1 MASSFSG
8 PIRRRPYVQQWVP
21 FTVLVLGCVLTAT
34 AVTTIATR
42 QEVATAN
49 AFHADTLAVQR
60 VTQVQ
65 LDTVVGVTHAAAA
78 LLAASPEINF
88 REFRAFVSG
97 LQLRERY
104 VGVDGIGFAP
114 RVAAGN
120 LGTFVRSISLDGI
133 SNLKVRPE
141 GNRSEYFPA
150 ALLEPRDEDN
160 ASTIGYDLGS
170 EPEQLDA
177 MNRARDSDLPAVTE
191 LLEPNRA
198 AGRSGREFVLYL
210 PIYRR
215 GEPIES
221 IEERRRALVGFVFS
235 RLSPDVIFSDGIA
248 AATVRYLD
256 IAIYDSSKD
265 TDALLVRSGD
275 GRGGVQSSEKLEI
288 GGRQWLLVASSRQSN
303 NMAALPPEAQRTFVV
318 GALVSLLL
326 FALMRAQVRAWQTAE
341 RHATELR
348 AADRAKD
355 EFLAVLSHEL
365 RTPLNVVLGWLS
377 MLRNGSVRDDRYL
390 HALDIIDRNARTQ
403 AQLIDDLL
411 EVSRILMGKMR
422 LDKQPLSVVPAI
434 TAVVE
439 SLRPAADAKDVALHG
454 IDAAAAGTFFIAA
467 DAGRFAQIITNLV
480 ANGVKFT
487 QPGGAVWVN
496 VEAEGED
503 VKISVRDTGIGIDP
517 EFLPY
522 VFDRFRQA
530 DASPTRSHSGLGMGL
545 AIVRDLVRLHGGH
558 IDVYSG
564 GLNQG
569 AVFVITWPLIPVDG
583 TSESGAELALVGT

>member
-8 PIRRRPYVQQWVP
+8 PIRRRPYLQQWVP

-49 AFHADTLAVQR
+49 AFRADTLAVQR

-65 LDTVVGVTHAAAA
+65 LDTVVAVTHAAAA

-114 RVAAGN
+114 RVAAGS
-120 LGTFVRSISLDGI
+120 LRTFVRSISLDGMA
-133 SNLKVRPE
+133 NLKVRPE

-150 ALLEPRDEDN
+150 ALLEPRGNDN
-160 ASTIGYDLGS
+160 SSTIGFDLAS

-191 LLEPNRA
+191 LLQPNPA

-215 GEPIES
+215 GEPIDS
-221 IEERRRALVGFVFS
+221 VDERRSALVGFVFS
-235 RLSPDVIFSDGIA
+235 RLSPDVIFSDSIA
-248 AATVRYLD
+248 AATTRYLD

-275 GRGGVQSSEKLEI
+275 GKGGVQSSEKLMI
-288 GGRQWLLVASSRQSN
+288 GGRQWLLVASSRQS

-377 MLRNGSVRDDRYL
+377 MLRNGSVRDDRYA

-434 TAVVE
+434 SAVVE
-439 SLRPAADAKDVALHG
+439 SLRPTAEAKDIALHG
-454 IDAAAAGTFFIAA
+454 IDATAAATFIIAA

-496 VEAEGED
+496 VEAEGEE

-545 AIVRDLVRLHGGH
+545 AIVRDLVRLHGGR
-558 IDVYSG
+558 IDVFSG

-569 AVFVITWPLIPVDG
+569 AVFVVTLPLIPADG
-583 TSESGAELALVGT
+583 TAEGGAELALVGT

>member
-1 MASSFSG
+1 MASSISG
-8 PIRRRPYVQQWVP
+8 PIRRRPYLQQWVP

-49 AFHADTLAVQR
+49 AFRADTLAVQR

-65 LDTVVGVTHAAAA
+65 LDTVVAVTHAAAA

-114 RVAAGN
+114 RVASGS
-120 LGTFVRSISLDGI
+120 LRTFVRSISLDGMA
-133 SNLKVRPE
+133 NLKVRPD
-141 GNRSEYFPA
+141 GNRGEYFPA

-160 ASTIGYDLGS
+160 SSTIGFDLGS

-177 MNRARDSDLPAVTE
+177 MHRARDSDLPAVTA
-191 LLEPNRA
+191 LLEPNQA

-215 GEPIES
+215 GEPIDS

-235 RLSPDVIFSDGIA
+235 RLSPEVIFSDSIA

-265 TDALLVRSGD
+265 ADALLVSSGE
-275 GRGGVQSSEKLEI
+275 GKGGVQSSATLTI
-288 GGRQWLLVASSRQSN
+288 GGRQWLLVASSRQS

-341 RHATELR
+341 RHAMELR

-377 MLRNGSVRDDRYL
+377 MLRNGSVREERYV

-439 SLRPAADAKDVALHG
+439 SLRPAAEAKDVALHG
-454 IDAAAAGTFFIAA
+454 LDATAAGTFIIAA

-487 QPGGAVWVN
+487 LPGGAVWVN
-496 VEAEGED
+496 VEAEGEE

-545 AIVRDLVRLHGGH
+545 AIVRDLVRLHGGR
-558 IDVYSG
+558 IDVFSG

-569 AVFVITWPLIPVDG
+569 AVFVITLPLMPVDG
-583 TSESGAELALVGT
+583 TPEGGAELALVGT

>member
-8 PIRRRPYVQQWVP
+8 PIRRRPYLQQWVP

-49 AFHADTLAVQR
+49 AFRADTLAVQR

-65 LDTVVGVTHAAAA
+65 LDTVVAVTHAAAA

-114 RVAAGN
+114 RVAAGS
-120 LGTFVRSISLDGI
+120 LRTFVRSISLDGMA
-133 SNLKVRPE
+133 NLKVRPE

-150 ALLEPRDEDN
+150 ALLEPRGNDN
-160 ASTIGYDLGS
+160 SSTIGFDLGS

-191 LLEPNRA
+191 LLQPNPA

-215 GEPIES
+215 GEPIDS
-221 IEERRRALVGFVFS
+221 VDERRGALVGFVFS
-235 RLSPDVIFSDGIA
+235 RLSPDVIFSDSVA

-275 GRGGVQSSEKLEI
+275 GKGGVQSSEKLMI
-288 GGRQWLLVASSRQSN
+288 GGRQWLLVASSRQS

-377 MLRNGSVRDDRYL
+377 MLRNGSVRDDRYA

-434 TAVVE
+434 SAVVE
-439 SLRPAADAKDVALHG
+439 SLRPTAEAKDIALHG
-454 IDAAAAGTFFIAA
+454 IDATAAATFIIAA

-496 VEAEGED
+496 VEAEGEQ

-545 AIVRDLVRLHGGH
+545 AIVRDLVRLHGGR
-558 IDVYSG
+558 IDVFSG

-569 AVFVITWPLIPVDG
+569 AVFVVTLPLIPADG
-583 TSESGAELALVGT
+583 TAEGGAELALVGT

>member
-1 MASSFSG
+1 MASSISG
-8 PIRRRPYVQQWVP
+8 PIRRRPYLQQWVP

-49 AFHADTLAVQR
+49 AFRADTLAVQR

-65 LDTVVGVTHAAAA
+65 LDTVVAVTHAAAA

-114 RVAAGN
+114 RVASGS
-120 LGTFVRSISLDGI
+120 LRTFVRSISLDGMT
-133 SNLKVRPE
+133 NLKVRPD
-141 GNRSEYFPA
+141 GTRGEYFPA

-160 ASTIGYDLGS
+160 SSTIGFDLAS
-170 EPEQLDA
+170 EREQLEA

-191 LLEPNRA
+191 LLEPNPA

-215 GEPIES
+215 GEPIDS
-221 IEERRRALVGFVFS
+221 TDERRRALVGFVFS
-235 RLSPDVIFSDGIA
+235 RLSPDVIFSDSIA

-265 TDALLVRSGD
+265 ADALLVSSGE
-275 GRGGVQSSEKLEI
+275 GKGGVQSSATLTI
-288 GGRQWLLVASSRQSN
+288 GGRQWLLVASSRQS

-326 FALMRAQVRAWQTAE
+326 FALMRAQVRAWQTTE
-341 RHATELR
+341 RHAMELR

-377 MLRNGSVRDDRYL
+377 MLRNGSVREERYV

-439 SLRPAADAKDVALHG
+439 SLRPAAEAKDVALHG
-454 IDAAAAGTFFIAA
+454 LDATAAGTFIIAA

-487 QPGGAVWVN
+487 LPGGAVWVN
-496 VEAEGED
+496 VEAEGEE

-545 AIVRDLVRLHGGH
+545 AIVRDLVRLHGGR
-558 IDVYSG
+558 IDVFSG

-569 AVFVITWPLIPVDG
+569 AVFVITLPLMPVDG
-583 TSESGAELALVGT
+583 TPEGGAELALVGT

>member
-8 PIRRRPYVQQWVP
+8 PIRRRPYLQQWVP

-49 AFHADTLAVQR
+49 AFRADTLAVQR

-65 LDTVVGVTHAAAA
+65 LDTVVAVTHAAAA

-114 RVAAGN
+114 RVASEN
-120 LGTFVRSISLDGI
+120 LRTFVRSISNDGMA
-133 SNLKVRPE
+133 NLKVRPE
-141 GNRSEYFPA
+141 GNRSVYFPA
-150 ALLEPRDEDN
+150 ALLEPRDADN
-160 ASTIGYDLGS
+160 SSTIGFDLGS

-177 MNRARDSDLPAVTE
+177 MNRARDSDLPAVTA
-191 LLEPNRA
+191 LLQPNPA
-198 AGRSGREFVLYL
+198 AGRSGREFVVYL

-215 GEPIES
+215 GAS
-221 IEERRRALVGFVFS
+221 IDSVDERRRALVGFVFS
-235 RLSPDVIFSDGIA
+235 RLSPDVIFSDSIA

-256 IAIYDSSKD
+256 IAIYDNSKD
-265 TDALLVRSGD
+265 SDALLVSSGE
-275 GRGGVQSSEKLEI
+275 GKGGVQSSATLTI
-288 GGRQWLLVASSRQSN
+288 GGRQWLLVASSRQS

-377 MLRNGSVRDDRYL
+377 MLRSGSVRDDRYL
-390 HALDIIDRNARTQ
+390 QALDIIDRNARTQ

-439 SLRPAADAKDVALHG
+439 SLRPAAEAKDVALHG
-454 IDAAAAGTFFIAA
+454 LDATAAGTFIIAA

-496 VEAEGED
+496 VEAEGGE

-545 AIVRDLVRLHGGH
+545 AIVRDLVRLHGGR

-569 AVFVITWPLIPVDG
+569 AVFIITLPLIPADG
-583 TSESGAELALVGT
+583 TPEGGAELALVGT

>member
-8 PIRRRPYVQQWVP
+8 PIRRRPYLQQWVP

-49 AFHADTLAVQR
+49 AFRADTLAVQR

-65 LDTVVGVTHAAAA
+65 LDTVVAVTHAAAA

-114 RVAAGN
+114 RVASGS
-120 LGTFVRSISLDGI
+120 LRTFVRSISLDGMT
-133 SNLKVRPE
+133 NLKVRPD
-141 GNRSEYFPA
+141 GTRGEYFPA

-160 ASTIGYDLGS
+160 SSTIGFDLAS
-170 EPEQLDA
+170 EREQLEA

-191 LLEPNRA
+191 LLEPNPA

-215 GEPIES
+215 GEPIDS
-221 IEERRRALVGFVFS
+221 TDERRRALVGFVFS
-235 RLSPDVIFSDGIA
+235 RLSPDVIFSDSIA

-265 TDALLVRSGD
+265 ADALLVSSGD
-275 GRGGVQSSEKLEI
+275 GKGGVQSSATLTI
-288 GGRQWLLVASSRQSN
+288 GGRQWLLVASSRQS

-341 RHATELR
+341 RHAMELR

-377 MLRNGSVRDDRYL
+377 MLRSGGVREDRQA

-434 TAVVE
+434 TAVVD

-454 IDAAAAGTFFIAA
+454 IDGAAGTFIIAA

-480 ANGVKFT
+480 SNGVKFT

-496 VEAEGED
+496 VEAEGEH

-517 EFLPY
+517 DFLPY

-530 DASPTRSHSGLGMGL
+530 DASPTRSHNGLGMGL
-545 AIVRDLVRLHGGH
+545 AIVRDLVRLHGGR

-569 AVFVITWPLIPVDG
+569 AVFVITLPLMPVDG
-583 TSESGAELALVGT
+583 TPEGGAELALVGT

>member
-8 PIRRRPYVQQWVP
+8 PIRRRPYLQQWVP

-49 AFHADTLAVQR
+49 AFRADTLAVQR

-65 LDTVVGVTHAAAA
+65 LDTVVAVTHAAAA

-104 VGVDGIGFAP
+104 VGVDGIGYAP
-114 RVAAGN
+114 RVPAGG
-120 LGTFVRSISLDGI
+120 LRTFVQSVSLDGI
-133 SNLKVRPE
+133 ANLKVRPE
-141 GNRSEYFPA
+141 GSRSEYFPA
-150 ALLEPRDEDN
+150 VLLEPRDDNN
-160 ASTIGYDLGS
+160 ASTIGFDLRA
-170 EPEQLDA
+170 EPEQVDA

-191 LLEPNRA
+191 LLAPNPA
-198 AGRSGREFVLYL
+198 AGRGGREFVLYL

-215 GEPIES
+215 GESTES
-221 IEERRRALVGFVFS
+221 VEERRRALVGFVFS
-235 RLSPDVIFSDGIA
+235 RLSPDVIFSDSIA

-265 TDALLVRSGD
+265 SDALLVSSGD
-275 GRGGVQSSEKLEI
+275 GKGKIQSSATLTI
-288 GGRQWLLVASSRQSN
+288 GGRQWLLVASSRESD
-303 NMAALPPEAQRTFVV
+303 MAALPPEAQRTFIV

-377 MLRNGSVRDDRYL
+377 MLRNGSVRDDRQA

-434 TAVVE
+434 AAVVE
-439 SLRPAADAKDVALHG
+439 SLRPAAEAKDVALHG
-454 IDAAAAGTFFIAA
+454 VDAATAEPFIIAA
-467 DAGRFAQIITNLV
+467 DAGRFAQIVTNLV

-496 VEAEGED
+496 VEAEGEH

-517 EFLPY
+517 DFLPY

-530 DASPTRSHSGLGMGL
+530 DASPTRSHNGLGMGL
-545 AIVRDLVRLHGGH
+545 AIVRDLVRLHGGR
-558 IDVYSG
+558 IDVYSA

-569 AVFVITWPLIPVDG
+569 AVFVITLPLLPVDG
-583 TSESGAELALVGT
+583 THEGGAEYALVGT

>member
-8 PIRRRPYVQQWVP
+8 PIRRRPYLQQWVP

-49 AFHADTLAVQR
+49 AFRADTLAVQR

-65 LDTVVGVTHAAAA
+65 LDTVVAVTHAAAA

-114 RVAAGN
+114 RVASGS
-120 LGTFVRSISLDGI
+120 LRTFVRSISLDGMA
-133 SNLKVRPE
+133 NLKVRPD
-141 GNRSEYFPA
+141 GNREEYFPA

-160 ASTIGYDLGS
+160 SSTIGFDLGS

-177 MNRARDSDLPAVTE
+177 MNRARDLDLPAVTE

-198 AGRSGREFVLYL
+198 AGRSGREFILYL

-215 GEPIES
+215 GEPIDS

-235 RLSPDVIFSDGIA
+235 RLSPDVIFSDSIA

-275 GRGGVQSSEKLEI
+275 GKGGVQSSEKLEI
-288 GGRQWLLVASSRQSN
+288 GGRQWLLVASSRQS

-377 MLRNGSVRDDRYL
+377 MLRNGSVRDDRQA

-434 TAVVE
+434 AAVVE
-439 SLRPAADAKDVALHG
+439 ALRPAAEAKDVALHG
-454 IDAAAAGTFFIAA
+454 IDTAAAGTFVIAA

-496 VEAEGED
+496 VEAEGEQ

-530 DASPTRSHSGLGMGL
+530 DASPTRSHNGLGMGL
-545 AIVRDLVRLHGGH
+545 AIVRDLVRLHGGR
-558 IDVYSG
+558 IDVFSG

-569 AVFVITWPLIPVDG
+569 AVFVITMPLMPVDG
-583 TSESGAELALVGT
+583 TPEGGGELALVGT

>member
-1 MASSFSG
+1 MASSISG
-8 PIRRRPYVQQWVP
+8 PIRRRPYLQQWVP

-49 AFHADTLAVQR
+49 AFRADTLAVQR

-65 LDTVVGVTHAAAA
+65 LDTVVAVTHAAAA

-114 RVAAGN
+114 RVASGS
-120 LGTFVRSISLDGI
+120 LRTFVRSISLDGMA
-133 SNLKVRPE
+133 NLKVRPD
-141 GNRSEYFPA
+141 GNRGEYFPA

-160 ASTIGYDLGS
+160 SSTIGFDLAS
-170 EPEQLDA
+170 EREQLEA

-191 LLEPNRA
+191 LLEPNPA

-215 GEPIES
+215 GEPIDS

-235 RLSPDVIFSDGIA
+235 RLSPEVIFSDSIA

-265 TDALLVRSGD
+265 ADALLVSSGD
-275 GRGGVQSSEKLEI
+275 GKGGVQSSATLTI
-288 GGRQWLLVASSRQSN
+288 GGRQWLLVASSRQS

-326 FALMRAQVRAWQTAE
+326 FALMRAQVRAWQTTE
-341 RHATELR
+341 RHAMELR

-377 MLRNGSVRDDRYL
+377 MLRNGSVRDDRYV

-439 SLRPAADAKDVALHG
+439 SLRPAAEAKDVALHG
-454 IDAAAAGTFFIAA
+454 LDATAAGTFIIAA

-487 QPGGAVWVN
+487 LPGGAVWVN
-496 VEAEGED
+496 VEAEGEE

-545 AIVRDLVRLHGGH
+545 AIVRDLVRLHGGR
-558 IDVYSG
+558 IDVFSG

-569 AVFVITWPLIPVDG
+569 AVFVITLPLMPVDG
-583 TSESGAELALVGT
+583 TPEGGAELALVGT

>member
-42 QEVATAN
+42 QEVATAS
-49 AFHADTLAVQR
+49 AFRADTLAVQR

-104 VGVDGIGFAP
+104 VGVEGIGFAP
-114 RVAAGN
+114 RVPAGN
-120 LGTFVRSISLDGI
+120 LRTFVRSISLDGMA
-133 SNLKVRPE
+133 NLKVRPD
-141 GNRSEYFPA
+141 GNRSQYFPA
-150 ALLEPRDEDN
+150 ALLEPRDDDN
-160 ASTIGYDLGS
+160 SSTIGFDLGS

-191 LLEPNRA
+191 LLEPNPA

-215 GEPIES
+215 GQPIES
-221 IEERRRALVGFVFS
+221 IEQRRRALVGFVFS
-235 RLSPDVIFSDGIA
+235 RLSPDVIFSDSIA

-275 GRGGVQSSEKLEI
+275 GKGNVQSSATLMI
-288 GGRQWLLVASSRQSN
+288 GGRQWLLVASSRQV
-303 NMAALPPEAQRTFVV
+303 NMASLPPEAQRTFVV

-365 RTPLNVVLGWLS
+365 RTPLNVVVGWLS
-377 MLRNGSVRDDRYL
+377 MLRNGSVREDRRA

-422 LDKQPLSVVPAI
+422 IDKHPLSVVPAI
-434 TAVVE
+434 TAVLE
-439 SLRPAADAKDVALHG
+439 SLRPAADAKDVTLHG
-454 IDAAAAGTFFIAA
+454 IDAAAAGTFIIAA

-496 VEAEGED
+496 VEAEDEH

-530 DASPTRSHSGLGMGL
+530 DASPTRSHNGLGMGL
-545 AIVRDLVRLHGGH
+545 AIVRDLVRLHGGR
-558 IDVYSG
+558 IDVYSA

-569 AVFVITWPLIPVDG
+569 AVFVITLPLIPADG
-583 TSESGAELALVGT
+583 THEGGAELALVGT

>member
-8 PIRRRPYVQQWVP
+8 PIRRRPYLRQWVP

-49 AFHADTLAVQR
+49 AFLADTVAVQR

-65 LDTVVGVTHAAAA
+65 LDTLVAVTHAAAA

-114 RVAAGN
+114 RVPAGSVR
-120 LGTFVRSISLDGI
+120 TFVRSISLDGI
-133 SNLKVRPE
+133 ANVKVRPE
-141 GNRSEYFPA
+141 GNRGEYFPA
-150 ALLEPRDEDN
+150 VLLEPRDNDN
-160 ASTIGYDLGS
+160 TTAIGFDLAA
-170 EPEQLDA
+170 EPEQVEA
-177 MNRARDSDLPAVTE
+177 MNRARDSELPAITE
-191 LLEPNRA
+191 LLAPNPS

-215 GEPIES
+215 GEPVES
-221 IEERRRALVGFVFS
+221 IDQRRRALVGFVFS
-235 RLSPDVIFSDGIA
+235 RLSPDVIFSDSLA
-248 AATVRYLD
+248 AATIHYLD

-265 TDALLVRSGD
+265 SNALLVSSGT
-275 GRGGVQSSEKLEI
+275 GRGKVQSSEKLMI
-288 GGRQWLLVASSRQSN
+288 GGRQWLLVATSREAE
-303 NMAALPPEAQRTFVV
+303 MAALPPEAQRTFVV

-377 MLRNGSVRDDRYL
+377 MLRNGSVREDRHA

-434 TAVVE
+434 SAVIE
-439 SLRPAADAKDVALHG
+439 SLRPAAEAKDVALHG
-454 IDAAAAGTFFIAA
+454 VDVVAAEMLVISA

-496 VEAEGED
+496 VEAEGD
-503 VKISVRDTGIGIDP
+503 HVKISVRDTGIGIDP
-517 EFLPY
+517 DFLPY

-545 AIVRDLVRLHGGH
+545 AIVRDLVRLHGGR
-558 IDVYSG
+558 IDVYSA

-569 AVFVITWPLIPVDG
+569 AVFVITLPLLPVDG
-583 TSESGAELALVGT
+583 THEGGAELALVGT

>member
-8 PIRRRPYVQQWVP
+8 PIRRRPYLQQWVP

-42 QEVATAN
+42 QEVATAS
-49 AFHADTLAVQR
+49 AFRADTLAVQR

-65 LDTVVGVTHAAAA
+65 LDTVVAVTHAAAA

-88 REFRAFVSG
+88 REFRAFISG

-114 RVAAGN
+114 RVSAPT
-120 LGTFVRSISLDGI
+120 LRTFVRSISLDGI
-133 SNLKVRPE
+133 ANLKVRPE
-141 GNRSEYFPA
+141 GNRREYFPA
-150 ALLEPRDEDN
+150 VLLEPRDADN
-160 ASTIGYDLGS
+160 TTTIGFDLGA
-170 EPEQLDA
+170 EPEQLEA
-177 MNRARDSDLPAVTE
+177 MNRARDLDLPAVTE
-191 LLEPNRA
+191 LLAPNSA

-215 GEPIES
+215 GEPIDS

-235 RLSPDVIFSDGIA
+235 RLSPDVIFSDSIA

-275 GRGGVQSSEKLEI
+275 GKGGVQWTEKLEI

-303 NMAALPPEAQRTFVV
+303 MAPLPPEAQRTFVV

-326 FALMRAQVRAWQTAE
+326 FALMRAQVRAWQTTE
-341 RHATELR
+341 RHAMELR

-377 MLRNGSVRDDRYL
+377 MLRNGSVREDRQA

-454 IDAAAAGTFFIAA
+454 VDAAAAETFIIAA

-496 VEAEGED
+496 VEAEGEH

-530 DASPTRSHSGLGMGL
+530 DASPTRSHNGLGMGL
-545 AIVRDLVRLHGGH
+545 AIVRDLVRLHGGR
-558 IDVYSG
+558 IDVYSA

-569 AVFVITWPLIPVDG
+569 AMFVVTLPLLPLDG
-583 TSESGAELALVGT
+583 THERGAEFVLAGT

>member
-1 MASSFSG
+1 MTSSFSG
-8 PIRRRPYVQQWVP
+8 PIRRRPHLQQWVP

-49 AFHADTLAVQR
+49 AFRADTLAVQR

-65 LDTVVGVTHAAAA
+65 LDTVVAVTHAAAA

-114 RVAAGN
+114 RVSAGS
-120 LGTFVRSISLDGI
+120 LRPFVRAVSLDGI
-133 SNLKVRPE
+133 ANLKVRPE
-141 GNRSEYFPA
+141 GNRREYFPA
-150 ALLEPRDEDN
+150 VLLEPRDDDN
-160 ASTIGYDLGS
+160 SATIGFDLAA
-170 EPEQLDA
+170 EPEHREA

-191 LLEPNRA
+191 LLAPNVA

-215 GEPIES
+215 SEPIES
-221 IEERRRALVGFVFS
+221 TEQRRRALVGFVFS
-235 RLSPDVIFSDGIA
+235 RLSPDVIFSDSIA

-265 TDALLVRSGD
+265 SDALLVSSGNGK
-275 GRGGVQSSEKLEI
+275 GRVQSSATLTI
-288 GGRQWLLVASSRQSN
+288 GGRQWLLVASSREAD
-303 NMAALPPEAQRTFVV
+303 MAALPPEAQRTFVV

-326 FALMRAQVRAWQTAE
+326 FALMRAQMRAWQTAE

-365 RTPLNVVLGWLS
+365 RTPLNIVLGWLS
-377 MLRNGSVRDDRYL
+377 MLRNGSVREDRQA

-434 TAVVE
+434 AAVVE
-439 SLRPAADAKDVALHG
+439 SLRPAAEAKDVALHG
-454 IDAAAAGTFFIAA
+454 VDASTAETFIIAA
-467 DAGRFAQIITNLV
+467 DAGRFAQIVTNLV

-496 VEAEGED
+496 VEAEGEH

-517 EFLPY
+517 DFLPY

-545 AIVRDLVRLHGGH
+545 AIVRDLVRLHGGR
-558 IDVYSG
+558 IDVYSAG
-564 GLNQG
+564 VNQG
-569 AVFVITWPLIPVDG
+569 AVFVITLPLLPADG
-583 TSESGAELALVGT
+583 THQGGAILALVGT

>member
-8 PIRRRPYVQQWVP
+8 PIRRRPYLQQWVP

-42 QEVATAN
+42 QEVATAS
-49 AFHADTLAVQR
+49 AFHADVLAVQR

-65 LDTVVGVTHAAAA
+65 LDTVVAVTHAAAA

-120 LGTFVRSISLDGI
+120 LRTFVRSISLDGMA
-133 SNLKVRPE
+133 NLKVRPD
-141 GNRSEYFPA
+141 GARSEYFPA
-150 ALLEPRDEDN
+150 ALLEPRDNDN
-160 ASTIGYDLGS
+160 SRTIGFDLGS

-191 LLEPNRA
+191 LLEPNPA

-215 GEPIES
+215 GEPIDS

-235 RLSPDVIFSDGIA
+235 RLSPDVIFSDSIA
-248 AATVRYLD
+248 AATIRYLD
-256 IAIYDSSKD
+256 IAIYDSSKG

-275 GRGGVQSSEKLEI
+275 GRGGVQWSEKLEI
-288 GGRQWLLVASSRQSN
+288 GGRQWLLVASSRQS

-377 MLRNGSVRDDRYL
+377 MLRNGSVRDDRYA

-422 LDKQPLSVVPAI
+422 LDKQPLSVAPAI
-434 TAVVE
+434 SAVVD
-439 SLRPAADAKDVALHG
+439 SLRPAAEAKDVALHS

-496 VEAEGED
+496 VEAEGEH

-522 VFDRFRQA
+522 VFDRFRQG

-545 AIVRDLVRLHGGH
+545 AIVRDLVRLHGGR

-569 AVFVITWPLIPVDG
+569 AVFVITLPLIPVDG
-583 TSESGAELALVGT
+583 TAEGGAELALVGT